1 MLLDLIP
8 VVLCKARKVVDHISL
23 CCHLNVFEEN
33 NECEIEKKKIIAMY
47 STFAA
52 TKKKWF

>member
-8 VVLCKARKVVDHISL
+8 VVLCKARTEVDHISL
-23 CCHLNVFEEN
+23 CCHLTVFEEN
-33 NECEIEKKKIIAMY
+33 NECEIEKKIIAMY